1 VGAEI
6 IGAVPFP
13 YPVAPLIASH
23 HERWDGRGYPQKLRG
38 EDIPLGARILAVV
51 DYFDA
56 LTSERPYHTAQTT
69 EEAVATIAAE
79 AGKALDPQVVQAF
92 IERLPQLEL
101 EAERLGE
108 PSQRL
113 SFAAGTGSSAARTVG
128 VAPQGATKAFQDI
141 ALAHRE
147 ISALYEIAQGLGTTL
162 SVSEAM
168 ELISTKLN
176 HLVPFA
182 TSALFLYDEE
192 HDLLRCRHASG
203 ADAELMQQISL
214 KLGQGLIGWV
224 ARNRR
229 PLVNARPSAD
239 FEAAGVSDATT
250 LNAALVCPLIFDGRL
265 VGALALYHPQSGCYN
280 DDHRRLLDRVCEQAA
295 GVVNNAV
302 LFERTKH
309 DSLTDAL
316 TGLPNARYMLVHLTR
331 ELARAERLNA
341 EVTLFVMDLDGF
353 KTINDQYGHHV
364 GDRALREVAHVLR
377 SGIRPYDICVRYAGD
392 EFVVVLSGCGPDEA
406 EHKRRELQQAIEEI
420 PFEVRPGRFFKLG
433 SSFGAASFPRDG
445 RSHETLLATADQ
457 RMYEDKAERK
467 RAREQETQA
476 PPDSTGRAKR
486 PSVFAKI
493 ETRPATN
500 RTH

>member
-1 VGAEI
+1 
-6 IGAVPFP
+6 
-13 YPVAPLIASH
+13 
-23 HERWDGRGYPQKLRG
+23 
-38 EDIPLGARILAVV
+38 
-51 DYFDA
+51 
-56 LTSERPYHTAQTT
+56 
-69 EEAVATIAAE
+69 
-79 AGKALDPQVVQAF
+79 
-92 IERLPQLEL
+92 
-101 EAERLGE
+101 
-108 PSQRL
+108 
-113 SFAAGTGSSAARTVG
+113 
-128 VAPQGATKAFQDI
+128 
-141 ALAHRE
+141 
-147 ISALYEIAQGLGTTL
+147 
-162 SVSEAM
+162 
-168 ELISTKLN
+168 
-176 HLVPFA
+176 
-182 TSALFLYDEE
+182 
-192 HDLLRCRHASG
+192 
-203 ADAELMQQISL
+203 
-214 KLGQGLIGWV
+214 
-224 ARNRR
+224 
-229 PLVNARPSAD
+229 
-239 FEAAGVSDATT
+239 VSDATT

-316 TGLPNARYMLVHLTR
+316 TQLPNARYMLVHLTR

-364 GDRALREVAHVLR
+364 GDRALREVARVLR

-406 EHKRRELQQAIEEI
+406 EHK
-420 PFEVRPGRFFKLG
+420 RPGRFFKLG

-467 RAREQETQA
+467 RAREQEAQA

-493 ETRPATN
+493 DTRPATN